1 MARVLAIGGAHIDRT
16 CRLDAPHRPGAS
28 NPGTW
33 ESHIG
38 GGVFNA
44 CRNLAR
50 LGHEVTLVSAR
61 GGDPVGEAVSNAAEA
76 AGIDDRPMTFLDR
89 STASYTAILE
99 PDGNLVTAVADMSI
113 YDRIPPRRM
122 LTARFRDLVR
132 NTDLLLCDANF
143 PAPTLET
150 FGLIARKTGLPLAAI
165 AISPAKVVKLSG
177 VIEDL
182 SALFMNTAEADALTG
197 QHKHQYQ
204 HRIEAL
210 RNLGLGGA
218 VVTNGP
224 EAITAYLG
232 EEEAARM
239 PPPLP
244 ALSDVTGAGD
254 ALASGVLH
262 ARFSGYDLATCLEA
276 GIALSRLTVAVPGPV
291 RDDLTPELLDRTIA
305 ELRG

>member
-1 MARVLAIGGAHIDRT
+1 MARILAIGGAHIDRT
-16 CRLDAPHRPGAS
+16 GRLDAPHRPGAS
-28 NPGTW
+28 NPGAW
-33 ESHIG
+33 ETHVG

-61 GGDPVGEAVSNAAEA
+61 GGDAIGEMVAEA
-76 AGIDDRPMTFLDR
+76 ACSAGIDDRPMTFLDR
-89 STASYTAILE
+89 ATASYTAILE

-113 YDRIPPRRM
+113 YDRIAPRRL

-132 NTDLLLCDANF
+132 QADLLLCDANF

-177 VIEDL
+177 LLEDL
-182 SALFMNTAEADALTG
+182 SVLFMNAAEADTLAG
-197 QHKHQYQ
+197 SHP

-210 RNLGLGGA
+210 RDLGLGGA
-218 VVTNGP
+218 IVTSGP

-232 EEEAARM
+232 EEQAAHM

-262 ARFSGYDLATCLEA
+262 ARFSGHDLATCLEA
-276 GIALSRLTVAVPGPV
+276 GIALARLTVAVPGPV
-291 RDDLTPELLDRTIA
+291 RDELTPSLLDRAIA
-305 ELRG
+305 ELRA